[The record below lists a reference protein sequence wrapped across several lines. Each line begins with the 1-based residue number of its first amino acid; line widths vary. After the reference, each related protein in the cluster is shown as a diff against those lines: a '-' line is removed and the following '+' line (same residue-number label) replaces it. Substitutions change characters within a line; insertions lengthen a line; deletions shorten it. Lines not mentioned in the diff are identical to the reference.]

1 MVRSLWIEYMYISA
15 SLPSYALHFTVKNF
29 PIHATLISE
38 CFKNVLFTSL
48 KPCQDSQPKLISSH
62 KHAYQPSLKRLWA
75 TLPLANRLKLSF
87 LGLEGEVHF
96 LDTNDRFDAFALKM
110 ANNTTLFK
118 SHRNGICK
126 FYLLRV
132 FFADRIL
139 NLVKLKLSCRGI
151 GIICLVF
158 YLGGSFKRIN

>member
-15 SLPSYALHFTVKNF
+15 SLPSYALHFTVKHF

-96 LDTNDRFDAFALKM
+96 LDTNDRFDAFALKWRIIQH
-110 ANNTTLFK
+110 FS
-118 SHRNGICK
+118 SHTETVYASFICCVCS
-126 FYLLRV
+126 LL
-132 FFADRIL
+132 IE
-139 NLVKLKLSCRGI
+139 
-151 GIICLVF
+151 
-158 YLGGSFKRIN
+158 Y